1 MIGLI
6 QRLKDSSLVGQGG
19 VLMGFMVIV
28 GTVSL
33 LENVVAPVIR
43 KMYNNG
49 DGARIRFDFVGR
61 LSWQLAKYKRQNT
74 KTPTH

>member
-43 KMYNNG
+43 KVYNSR
-49 DGARIRFDFVGR
+49 DGAETDSILLEDYLG
-61 LSWQLAKYKRQNT
+61 N
-74 KTPTH
+74 

>member
-19 VLMGFMVIV
+19 VLMGFIVMV

-49 DGARIRFDFVGR
+49 DGAESDSISLEDYLG
-61 LSWQLAKYKRQNT
+61 N
-74 KTPTH
+74 

>member
-49 DGARIRFDFVGR
+49 DGAESESISLEDYLG
-61 LSWQLAKYKRQNT
+61 N
-74 KTPTH
+74 

>member
-43 KMYNNG
+43 KMYNNS
-49 DGARIRFDFVGR
+49 DGAESDSISLEDYLG
-61 LSWQLAKYKRQNT
+61 N
-74 KTPTH
+74 

>member
-49 DGARIRFDFVGR
+49 DGAESDSISLEDYLG
-61 LSWQLAKYKRQNT
+61 N
-74 KTPTH
+74 

>member
-19 VLMGFMVIV
+19 VLMGFIVIV

-49 DGARIRFDFVGR
+49 DGAESDSISLEDYLG
-61 LSWQLAKYKRQNT
+61 N
-74 KTPTH
+74 

>member
-6 QRLKDSSLVGQGG
+6 QRLKDSSLLGQGG
-19 VLMGFMVIV
+19 VLMGFIVIV

-49 DGARIRFDFVGR
+49 DGAESDSISLEDYLG
-61 LSWQLAKYKRQNT
+61 N
-74 KTPTH
+74 